1 MKNNLRYYA
10 IVSCCMLGLNA
21 CQEETLVQNDSQ
33 GSVTI
38 IGRLKNDMLTR
49 TCVDSSSPEG
59 VAGILWSP
67 KDAIG
72 VYGDNG
78 TKNALFE
85 ATNTVNTAEA
95 QFIGSMTSGDTP
107 AYAYYPYSADN
118 AAAEVEHPR
127 IACDDTSLAVTLLG
141 CSDKH
146 YCAEAYE

>member
-10 IVSCCMLGLNA
+10 ILSCGILGLSA

-33 GSVTI
+33 GGVTI
-38 IGRLKNDMLTR
+38 IGRLKNDMQTR

-72 VYGDNG
+72 VYGEHG

-85 ATNTVNTAEA
+85 ATNTMNTAEA
-95 QFIGSMTSGDTP
+95 QFTGSMAADDVP
-107 AYAYYPYSADN
+107 AYAIIRT
-118 AAAEVEHPR
+118 VR
-127 IACDDTSLAVTLLG
+127 IMLQPKRPL
-141 CSDKH
+141 
-146 YCAEAYE
+146 